1 MAARMASATAT
12 IFPVDVAGGSARGMA
27 LMLGGKEV
35 FEGSNGCEWEGPTKK
50 PPWAFIMVGM
60 FGGRCGIGFAI
71 GAPEGLG

>member
-12 IFPVDVAGGSARGMA
+12 TFPVEGEDASGCGAER
-27 LMLGGKEV
+27 LLGGGGF
-35 FEGSNGCEWEGPTKK
+35 FEGSNGCECEGPTKK

-60 FGGRCGIGFAI
+60 FGARCGIGFAM